1 MIEIIL
7 SRCVSFVSFYLE
19 LINASVELF
28 IWRFDYTA
36 AELIHILNVSTL
48 VSMIHG
54 FQLFYLHGFHLINKQ
69 TAYEV
74 YNQNFYLFQ
83 IWLML
88 CFASLSIF
96 FFILLIVH
104 LNLLCQNL
112 FHIIRESKAIVI
124 IQSSSSC
131 SKSFENSI
139 LSTIH
144 STFKNKHQ
152 NPNEFLHDLWFIVFI
167 YKFVYW
173 IWECVVDYKRK
184 HTQS

>member
-83 IWLML
+83 I
-88 CFASLSIF
+88 
-96 FFILLIVH
+96 
-104 LNLLCQNL
+104 
-112 FHIIRESKAIVI
+112 
-124 IQSSSSC
+124 
-131 SKSFENSI
+131 
-139 LSTIH
+139 
-144 STFKNKHQ
+144 
-152 NPNEFLHDLWFIVFI
+152 
-167 YKFVYW
+167 
-173 IWECVVDYKRK
+173 
-184 HTQS
+184 